1 MKIKK
6 SLVIEAMDNYADL
19 VLDQLMLE
27 CCETSE
33 VEDECPCKDNDSKII
48 MDDDEENELE
58 GIQEEEEEV
67 DEGFM
72 GSLYQA
78 ISPSARAAAK
88 AAKNKAILKH
98 AQKVGRQVAAMNR

>member
-6 SLVIEAMDNYADL
+6 SLVIEAMNNYYADL
-19 VLDQLMLE
+19 VLDQIMTE
-27 CCETSE
+27 CCEKSE
-33 VEDECPCKDNDSKII
+33 EEEECPCKNKDVEII
-48 MDDDEENELE
+48 VDDEDENV
-58 GIQEEEEEV
+58 EEEIPEDSEEV

-98 AQKVGRQVAAMNR
+98 AQLKK

>member
-6 SLVIEAMDNYADL
+6 SLVIEAMNNYADL
-19 VLDQLMLE
+19 VLDQIMTE
-27 CCETSE
+27 CCEKS
-33 VEDECPCKDNDSKII
+33 VEEECPCKNKDAEII
-48 MDDDEENELE
+48 VDDEEENET
-58 GIQEEEEEV
+58 EEIPEDSEEV

-78 ISPSARAAAK
+78 ARPAAK

-98 AQKVGRQVAAMNR
+98 AQKVGRQVASMNR

>member
-27 CCETSE
+27 CCESSG
-33 VEDECPCKDNDSKII
+33 DEIDCPCKDKKTKII
-48 MDDDEENELE
+48 IDDEENELE